1 MFGLTIGTYD
11 KFEELY
17 KFMMRTKYTVQSVQE
32 RVYAQ
37 LEDTDEVREMKQA
50 IENQRMNV
58 NRATA
63 VKVSTQSSDLM
74 QLDPAALTNNSK
86 GY

>member
-17 KFMMRTKYTVQSVQE
+17 KFMMRTKYTVMSVQE
-32 RVYAQ
+32 RVQAQ
-37 LEDTDEVREMKQA
+37 IEDNDEVREMKQA

-58 NRATA
+58 NRSTA
-63 VKVSTQSSDLM
+63 VKINT
-74 QLDPAALTNNSK
+74 
-86 GY
+86 

>member
-17 KFMMRTKYTVQSVQE
+17 KFMMRTKYTVMSVQE
-32 RVYAQ
+32 RVQAQ
-37 LEDTDEVREMKQA
+37 MEDTDEVREMKQA

-58 NRATA
+58 NRATN
-63 VKVSTQSSDLM
+63 VNVPS
-74 QLDPAALTNNSK
+74 
-86 GY
+86 

>member
-1 MFGLTIGTYD
+1 
-11 KFEELY
+11 
-17 KFMMRTKYTVQSVQE
+17 MMRTKYTVQSMQE

-86 GY
+86 G